1 MVAEVRG
8 VLLTCQL
15 CCAWDL
21 LLLECRHGAKPF
33 REPSFWLS
41 LSRCWLY
48 RPRVILR
55 RLA

>member
-55 RLA
+55 ALP